1 MAITIVGLGPGP
13 SALMTLE
20 AWEIL
25 THASEAYLRTIHH
38 PAVGDL
44 PAGLTVHSFDALY
57 EQAEDFAD
65 VYRAVTERILELG
78 RRPEGVIYCVPGHPL
93 VGESTITDLL
103 ERAEVEGLPVRIVA
117 GVSFIEPTLTAIRVD
132 PISGLQL
139 VDAID
144 VALRLHP
151 PLNPDVPALLA
162 QLYDRD
168 LASDVKLTLMNQYP
182 DEHQVTLL
190 HGAGTEEEWIET
202 APLHALDHSRRIGH
216 LTSVYVPALPRTS
229 GLESFQETIA
239 RLRAPDGCPW
249 DREQTHQSLRS
260 GLLEE
265 TAEVL
270 DALDADDMDALC
282 EELGDLLLHVVMQ
295 GQIATEEG
303 DFTTADVIAGIEA
316 KIRRRHPHVFGDVH
330 VSSTDDVLVNWDQI
344 KQAEQGRGKATSALD
359 KVPAALPALAR
370 AWALTEKADQMGAD
384 QPGLEH
390 LVAQV
395 RLEMEGLLE
404 APEPDV
410 KAVRVGDLLLAVV
423 RWARWLD
430 VDPEIALRNACQR
443 FSDRFRTLEE
453 IAAEKGCPVGA
464 LSSLQRGTLWQSSRS
479 EPG

>member
-1 MAITIVGLGPGP
+1 
-13 SALMTLE
+13 MTLE

-25 THASEAYLRTIHH
+25 THASEVYLRTTRH
-38 PAVGDL
+38 PAVGGL

-57 EQAEDFAD
+57 EQADDFAD
-65 VYRAVTERILELG
+65 VYRAVTERILDLG

-117 GVSFIEPTLTAIRVD
+117 GVSFIEPTLTAMRVD
-132 PISGLQL
+132 PIAGLQL

-168 LASDVKLTLMNQYP
+168 LASEVKLTLMNQYP
-182 DEHQVTLL
+182 DEHQVTLV

-202 APLHALDHSRRIGH
+202 EPLHALDHSRRIGH

-303 DFTTADVIAGIEA
+303 DFTTADVIAGIES

-344 KQAEQGRGKATSALD
+344 KKTEQGPGKAKSALD
-359 KVPAALPALAR
+359 KVPVALPALAR
-370 AWALTEKADQMGAD
+370 AWALTEKAVQMGAN
-384 QPGLEH
+384 QPGFESI
-390 LVAQV
+390 VAQV

-404 APEPDV
+404 ATEPGV
-410 KAVRVGDLLLAVV
+410 RSLRVGDLLFAVV
-423 RWARWLD
+423 NWARWLD
-430 VDPEIALRNACQR
+430 ADPEIALRNACQR
-443 FSDRFRTLEE
+443 FIDRFRALEE
-453 IAAEKGCPVGA
+453 TAAENGCPVGA
-464 LSSLQRGTLWQSSRS
+464 LSSLQRGNLWQSSQS
-479 EPG
+479 EAG